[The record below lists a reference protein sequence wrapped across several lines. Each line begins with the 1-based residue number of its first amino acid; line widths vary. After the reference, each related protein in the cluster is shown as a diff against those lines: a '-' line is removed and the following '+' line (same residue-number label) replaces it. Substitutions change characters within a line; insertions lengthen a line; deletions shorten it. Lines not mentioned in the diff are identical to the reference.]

1 MECGPVCV
9 GGPQQQVPVDFFRR
23 AGDREITHQI
33 FAFGKVGSGHS
44 ESGGR
49 QQRQRSQTTTL
60 KASSPVLPLETQ
72 KFICHFV
79 LE

>member
-1 MECGPVCV
+1 M
-9 GGPQQQVPVDFFRR
+9 
-23 AGDREITHQI
+23 THQI
-33 FAFGKVGSGHS
+33 FAFGKVGSGHN

-49 QQRQRSQTTTL
+49 KQRQGSQTTTL
-60 KASSPVLPLETQ
+60 KASPSPVLPLETQ